1 MQFKYATL
9 AVMATA
15 VIATGIEAPDS
26 TVYYTEEVTITSCA
40 PTITDCPAQS
50 TVVSLTSY
58 PVPSTTEAE
67 EPIPTT
73 TEAPVPTTEAEET
86 LTSYTTIVNTITSC
100 HPTVTDCPIGQET
113 TITVPCS
120 TTEAPLPT
128 ETPVVP
134 EVPTETEVPTTP
146 APTVPEP
153 TVPAPPATVT
163 VTISSCP
170 VDTPTWTSVPVGPTA
185 NPPVPTISGFPTP
198 SNGTTVTPVVTSPP
212 IAGSASA
219 VSGSIFAVGFAAM
232 AAVFFA

>member
-15 VIATGIEAPDS
+15 AMATGLEAPDS
-26 TVYYTEEVTITSCA
+26 TVYFTEEVTITSCA
-40 PTITDCPAQS
+40 PTVTDCPAQS

-58 PVPSTTEAE
+58 PVPSTTEAA
-67 EPIPTT
+67 EPIPT
-73 TEAPVPTTEAEET
+73 TTEAEET

-134 EVPTETEVPTTP
+134 EVPTETEVPVPTTP

-163 VTISSCP
+163 ITISSCP

-198 SNGTTVTPVVTSPP
+198 SNGTTVTPPVVTSPP